1 MINTWLAW
9 PSGAS
14 PRLAAG
20 LLVAAL
26 VWHLARGAHA
36 RLIASLQR
44 RVAHK
49 LGGAGWTNLGAPGAP
64 SYEAACEALASSIC
78 DSTMKVDGP
87 ILSVGCGSTGK
98 ELTWLAERVP
108 RRVPGR

>member
-9 PSGAS
+9 PSAS

-20 LLVAAL
+20 GFLLVI
-26 VWHLARGAHA
+26 VWHLARGAHS
-36 RLIASLQR
+36 RLIAALQR

-78 DSTMKVDGP
+78 DPTMKVDGP
-87 ILSVGCGSTGK
+87 ILSLS
-98 ELTWLAERVP
+98 RIHI
-108 RRVPGR
+108 